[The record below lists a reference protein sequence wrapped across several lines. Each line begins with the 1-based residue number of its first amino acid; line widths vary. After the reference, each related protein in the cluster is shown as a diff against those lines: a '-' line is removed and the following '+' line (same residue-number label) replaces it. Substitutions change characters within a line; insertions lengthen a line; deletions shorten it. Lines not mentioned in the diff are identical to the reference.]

1 MQNLK
6 QTLFLFNTVIANNR
20 IKLLGILFFILFLLL
35 VYLVYQSISLNYL
48 PIYSDEYGYF
58 LDAKS
63 FWLYD
68 RIDAATTLNER
79 YSLVG
84 NAGFHGFV
92 YSVLYG
98 TFFKI
103 FSFFGISPSI
113 MLVNIILAISLLI
126 LLALTK
132 TSLKNKMLIGIVFM
146 SNFILIVYLSSGMT
160 EIFHYVFAFVV
171 GYLLYQV
178 YETRERK
185 YLYSFIALI
194 VLLSFFRQSWIF
206 VLFGLFPLS
215 NSLKDFVKY
224 SIIFLLGLIFVVL
237 DIKLFHAP
245 FPFGFFQDLS
255 EYLQKNSLADSI
267 NKVYQYFLTN
277 IDRYF
282 LSETYEGVEFVFY
295 YKYLFVALLLYSLYI
310 SYRTREKTILAGSL
324 IAAAIFFALLTLY
337 DAYGWREVRML
348 SVPFMILTVILILNK
363 RYLPVFLIILFQL
376 FTLNSVL
383 DSQKRVNFKRE
394 NMNALIQDYR
404 PYIDDFADL
413 EKYVTLYEKKE
424 ILVLL
429 NTKLFSLDNSPL
441 FYQLPLS
448 LQGKNIRYSFI
459 FGRKFKIADSK
470 CDLFIS
476 DKSEKFSNMKL
487 VGNNKNYYFYRRISI
502 DDEKQ
507 AQVSHR

>member
-1 MQNLK
+1 MKALPK
-6 QTLFLFNTVIANNR
+6 NTGQIF
-20 IKLLGILFFILFLLL
+20 LGIVLSTLSLLL
-35 VYLVYQSISLNYL
+35 IYLVYKAISLNYL
-48 PIYSDEYGYF
+48 PIYSDEYGYY

-79 YSLVG
+79 FSLVG

-98 TFFKI
+98 TFFKL
-103 FSFFGISPSI
+103 FSFFGISPSV
-113 MLVNIILAISLLI
+113 MLTNIILAISLLI
-126 LLALTK
+126 LLALTNI
-132 TSLKNKMLIGIVFM
+132 SLKNKMLIGIVFM
-146 SNFILIVYLSSGMT
+146 SNFILIVYLFSGMA

-171 GYLLYQV
+171 GYLLYRV

-255 EYLQKNSLADSI
+255 EYLQKNSLADTI

-282 LSETYEGVEFVFY
+282 LSESYGGVEFVFY
-295 YKYLFVALLLYSLYI
+295 YKYLFVALLLYSIYS
-310 SYRTREKTILAGSL
+310 SYRTREKTILSGTL
-324 IAAAIFFALLTLY
+324 IAAVIFFALLTLY

-394 NMNALIQDYR
+394 NMNILMQEYSSLIN
-404 PYIDDFADL
+404 DFSDL
-413 EKYVTLYEKKE
+413 GKYVTLYKKKE

-429 NTKLFSLDNSPL
+429 NSKLFSLDNSPL

-448 LQGKNIRYSFI
+448 LNDKYISYSFI
-459 FGRKFKIADSK
+459 FGNKFKIADSQ

-476 DKSEKFSNMKL
+476 DKPENISNMEL
-487 VGNNKNYYFYRRISI
+487 VGNNKNYYFYRRVQ
-502 DDEKQ
+502 DGYEK
-507 AQVSHR
+507 

>member
-1 MQNLK
+1 MRAIPDNMSR
-6 QTLFLFNTVIANNR
+6 V
-20 IKLLGILFFILFLLL
+20 LLGIILSMLSLSL
-35 VYLVYQSISLNYL
+35 IYLIYQAISLNYL
-48 PIYSDEYGYF
+48 PIYSDEYGYY

-79 YSLVG
+79 YALVG

-92 YSVLYG
+92 YSIFYG
-98 TFFKI
+98 TFFKL
-103 FSFFGISPSI
+103 FSIPGITPSI
-113 MLVNIILAISLLI
+113 MLVNIFLVVSLLI
-126 LLALTK
+126 FLALTK
-132 TSLKNKMLIGIVFM
+132 ISLEKKMLIGIVLL

-171 GYLLYQV
+171 GYLLYLV

-185 YLYSFIALI
+185 YLYIFFALI
-194 VLLSFFRQSWIF
+194 VVLSFFRQSWIF
-206 VLFGLFPLS
+206 ALFGLFPLS
-215 NSLKDFVKY
+215 SSLKDFVKY
-224 SIIFLLGLIFVVL
+224 GIIFLLGLIFVIV

-255 EYLQKNSLADSI
+255 EYLQKNSLADTI

-277 IDRYF
+277 MDRYF

-310 SYRTREKTILAGSL
+310 SYRTREKTILAGTL
-324 IAAAIFFALLTLY
+324 IAAAVFFALLVLY

-348 SVPFMILTVILILNK
+348 TVPFMILTVILILNK
-363 RYLPVFLIILFQL
+363 KYLPVFLIILFQL
-376 FTLNSVL
+376 FTLNSAL

-394 NMNALIQDYR
+394 NMNALMQDYR
-404 PYIDDFADL
+404 PYINDFSDL
-413 EKYVTLYEKKE
+413 GKYVALYEKKE

-429 NTKLFSLDNSPL
+429 NAKLFSLDNSPL

-448 LQGKNIRYSFI
+448 LNGKNIRYSFI
-459 FGRKFKIADSK
+459 FGKKFKIANAS

-476 DKSEKFSNMKL
+476 DKPEKFSNMKL
-487 VGNNKNYYFYRRISI
+487 VGNNKNYYFYQRISNNGK
-502 DDEKQ
+502 KQ
-507 AQVSHR
+507 ARVSQN

>member
-1 MQNLK
+1 VKALPK
-6 QTLFLFNTVIANNR
+6 NTGQIF
-20 IKLLGILFFILFLLL
+20 LGIVLSTLSLLL
-35 VYLVYQSISLNYL
+35 IYLVYKAISLNYL
-48 PIYSDEYGYF
+48 PIYSDEYGYY

-63 FWLYD
+63 FWLYG

-79 YSLVG
+79 FSLVG
-84 NAGFHGFV
+84 HAGFHGFV

-98 TFFKI
+98 TFFKL
-103 FSFFGISPSI
+103 FSFFGISPSV
-113 MLVNIILAISLLI
+113 MLTNIILAISLLI
-126 LLALTK
+126 LLALTNI
-132 TSLKNKMLIGIVFM
+132 SLKNKMLIGIVFM
-146 SNFILIVYLSSGMT
+146 SNFILIVYLSSGMA

-171 GYLLYQV
+171 GYLLYRV

-206 VLFGLFPLS
+206 VLFGLFPLA

-255 EYLQKNSLADSI
+255 EYLQKNSLADTI

-282 LSETYEGVEFVFY
+282 LSESYGGVEFVFY
-295 YKYLFVALLLYSLYI
+295 YKYLFVALLLYSIYS
-310 SYRTREKTILAGSL
+310 SYRTREKTILSGTL
-324 IAAAIFFALLTLY
+324 IAAVIFFALLTLY

-394 NMNALIQDYR
+394 NMNILMQEYSSLIN
-404 PYIDDFADL
+404 DFSDL
-413 EKYVTLYEKKE
+413 GKYVTLYKKKE

-429 NTKLFSLDNSPL
+429 NSKLFSLDNSPL

-448 LQGKNIRYSFI
+448 LNDKYISYSFI
-459 FGRKFKIADSK
+459 FGNKFKIADSQ

-476 DKSEKFSNMKL
+476 DKPEKFSNMEL
-487 VGNNKNYYFYRRISI
+487 VGNNKNYYFYRRVQ
-502 DDEKQ
+502 DGYEK
-507 AQVSHR
+507 